1 MRSGI
6 GTTRPS
12 RGGKKKETQ
21 KLTEEVLAG
30 EKMTTQSGILMETQL
45 GKTEEAKPGA
55 EKETQ
60 TGVPSIPVAKARRA
74 ARKAKA
80 RKAETPQPT
89 KHGSQTAR
97 RDVTSVEDKDTNGPS
112 VERGLHQTEK
122 PTVIRDRQVITT
134 TVLST

>member
-1 MRSGI
+1 
-6 GTTRPS
+6 
-12 RGGKKKETQ
+12 
-21 KLTEEVLAG
+21 
-30 EKMTTQSGILMETQL
+30 MTTQSGILMETQL
-45 GKTEEAKPGA
+45 GKTEEAKLGA

-60 TGVPSIPVAKARRA
+60 TGVPSIPVAKARKA
-74 ARKAKA
+74 ARKVTA

-97 RDVTSVEDKDTNGPS
+97 RDVTSVENKDISGPS
-112 VERGLHQTEK
+112 VERDLHQTEK